1 MITTELKKRILAEM
15 KRRRELFDGSDAK
28 YAMSLG
34 INNAQYSRIKNGEL
48 DRVLSDAVWISIAR
62 RLEVEIS
69 GGPEWKTAETPVFK
83 FIMKQLE
90 VCQQGHISSMLCDL
104 SDIGKT
110 YTARHYAK
118 THKNVVYIDCSQVKS
133 KQKLIRQMAKSF
145 GVGSTGKYADVYE
158 DLVFYLKTLPTP
170 LIILDEAGDL
180 KYDAFLEIKALWNA
194 TDMACAYYMMGADGL
209 KEKIRR
215 AIDNKTVGY
224 TEIFSRFGKKYGR
237 VIPVASDEREK
248 MLQVTAA
255 MIIKANAPDVDVNR
269 VIKGS
274 LGDDNTPSLRRIK
287 TEITK
292 LG

>member
-1 MITTELKKRILAEM
+1 
-15 KRRRELFDGSDAK
+15 
-28 YAMSLG
+28 
-34 INNAQYSRIKNGEL
+34 
-48 DRVLSDAVWISIAR
+48 
-62 RLEVEIS
+62 
-69 GGPEWKTAETPVFK
+69 
-83 FIMKQLE
+83 